1 MGLPDTTELTA
12 REQDI
17 LKSVVQYHI
26 VDGKPVG
33 SRFISKKQDSNLS
46 PATIRNIMA
55 DLEQAGYLTQPHTS
69 AGRVPTDKGYRF
81 FVDRLLESSKLNKS
95 EEDFIHFNIFRP
107 DSHQSVVERVSQTIS
122 QATHNVGF
130 VISPSLDQ
138 NQLKHIEF
146 IQLPDSRILVIIVSK
161 SGIVQNRIVRV
172 DEKLTQIDLD
182 QTARYINENF
192 HGQSLLGI
200 RNEVL
205 RKMGEEKALYDR
217 LLTNVILLCNRG
229 LIDEVS
235 EENVD
240 IYVDGTSNLISQ
252 PEFADAARL
261 QALFKTFEEKSKLVK
276 ILNECLHSGTGD
288 GIRIIIGSENSIP
301 GMQNYTL
308 ISSPILPQDQNL
320 GSVGILGPTRMEY
333 AKTIMIVDYVAKLYS
348 QIFDAD

>member
-1 MGLPDTTELTA
+1 MDLTGTNELTA

-33 SRFISKKQDSNLS
+33 SQFISNKYDGNLS
-46 PATIRNIMA
+46 PATVRNIMA
-55 DLEQAGYLTQPHTS
+55 DLEEAGYLAQPHTS

-81 FVDRLLESSKLNKS
+81 FVDRLLKSSKLDKAD
-95 EEDFIHFNIFRP
+95 EEFIHFNLFRP
-107 DSHQSVVERVSQTIS
+107 DSHQSVVERVTQTIS

-138 NQLKHIEF
+138 NHLKHIEF
-146 IQLPDSRILVIIVSK
+146 IQLPDSRILVIMVGK
-161 SGIVQNRIVRV
+161 TGIVQNRIVRV
-172 DEKLTQIDLD
+172 DEKFVQTELD
-182 QTARYINENF
+182 QTARFINENF
-192 HGQSLLGI
+192 QGQSLFAI
-200 RNEVL
+200 RNEIL

-217 LLTNVILLCNRG
+217 LLQNVILLCNRG

-240 IYVDGTSNLISQ
+240 IYVDGTSNLLSQ
-252 PEFADAARL
+252 PEFADAAQL
-261 QALFKTFEEKSKLVK
+261 QALFKTFEEKSRLVK
-276 ILNECLHSGTGD
+276 ILNECLHSSTGD

-333 AKTIMIVDYVAKLYS
+333 ARAITIVDYVAKLYG

>member
-1 MGLPDTTELTA
+1 
-12 REQDI
+12 
-17 LKSVVQYHI
+17 
-26 VDGKPVG
+26 
-33 SRFISKKQDSNLS
+33 
-46 PATIRNIMA
+46 MA

-95 EEDFIHFNIFRP
+95 EEEFIHFNIFRP

-172 DEKLTQIDLD
+172 DEKFTQTDWI
-182 QTARYINENF
+182 
-192 HGQSLLGI
+192 
-200 RNEVL
+200 
-205 RKMGEEKALYDR
+205 R
-217 LLTNVILLCNRG
+217 LLDISMKTFTVRVYWASEMKFSERWERKRLSTTACSQNVILLCNRG

-240 IYVDGTSNLISQ
+240 IYVDGTSNLLSQ

-276 ILNECLHSGTGD
+276 ILNECLHSSTGD

-333 AKTIMIVDYVAKLYS
+333 AKTITIVDYVAKLYS